1 MSSRSTSMN
10 RVSIRE
16 THWGFM
22 VSDAL
27 QRLDQ
32 AEFLMKL
39 LGVMVVLATGAL
51 LVFGAAESL
60 VIFWARVVLF
70 FVVLVLAMATYMYA
84 DRGLR
89 PALQVD
95 PVRKEFRL
103 GTINRKGLFTL
114 REQFPIADIES
125 VFLVRA
131 RNSTS
136 MARLHLRPKGSRGIV
151 FVMQASEGELTPVLE
166 RIVTAV
172 QVQDQR
178 RKSRRMTTRRVVQVD
193 FS

>member
-1 MSSRSTSMN
+1 MN

-27 QRLDQ
+27 RRLDQ
-32 AEFLMKL
+32 VEFVMKFLGLML
-39 LGVMVVLATGAL
+39 VLPTGAL
-51 LVFGAAESL
+51 LVLGTAESS
-60 VIFWARVVLF
+60 VIFWTRVVLF
-70 FVVLVLAMATYMYA
+70 VVVLVLALATYRYA

-131 RNSTS
+131 REGRS
-136 MARLHLRPKGSRGIV
+136 MARLHLRPKGPRDVV
-151 FVMQASEGELTPVLE
+151 FVMQATEVELTPVLE
-166 RIVTAV
+166 RIVAAV
-172 QVQDQR
+172 QSQDRR